1 MELSGEVFVGMDL
14 ERKSFRYGEDLVGI
28 RGGTY
33 VYFGQGGVP
42 WVDRGDQLRILKEL
56 VCRLVLLCWHSSV
69 LGGLFRWR
77 GRGMELWGMFP
88 SIAVHMLS
96 EHIP

>member
-1 MELSGEVFVGMDL
+1 MLILGTGSVLWVG
-14 ERKSFRYGEDLVGI
+14 K
-28 RGGTY
+28 
-33 VYFGQGGVP
+33 
-42 WVDRGDQLRILKEL
+42 GDQLQILRGL

-77 GRGMELWGMFP
+77 GRGMESWGMFP

-96 EHIP
+96 EHAP